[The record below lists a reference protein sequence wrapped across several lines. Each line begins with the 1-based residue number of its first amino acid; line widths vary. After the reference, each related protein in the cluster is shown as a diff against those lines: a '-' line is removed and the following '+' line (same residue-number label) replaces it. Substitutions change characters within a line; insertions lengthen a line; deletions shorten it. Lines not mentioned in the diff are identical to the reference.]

1 MIQNGAG
8 IIVSI
13 YQEINPSFL
22 IFLKLSKR
30 IPIYI
35 IYVKQ
40 ILIFMAER
48 NKERTAQRQK
58 GLRENSGPDWNSYW
72 YPRGC

>member
-1 MIQNGAG
+1 MELELLYLYTMKLILL
-8 IIVSI
+8 
-13 YQEINPSFL
+13 FL
-22 IFLKLSKR
+22 FFLKLSKR

-48 NKERTAQRQK
+48 NKEKTAQRQK
-58 GLRENSGPDWNSYW
+58 ALRENSRPDWNSYW

>member
-1 MIQNGAG
+1 MELELLYLYTMKLILL
-8 IIVSI
+8 
-13 YQEINPSFL
+13 FL
-22 IFLKLSKR
+22 FFLKLSKR

-48 NKERTAQRQK
+48 NKEKTAQKQK
-58 GLRENSGPDWNSYW
+58 GYRENSGPDWNSYW

>member
-1 MIQNGAG
+1 MELELLYLYTMKLILL
-8 IIVSI
+8 
-13 YQEINPSFL
+13 FL
-22 IFLKLSKR
+22 FFLKLSKR

-48 NKERTAQRQK
+48 NKEKTAQRQK